1 MLKEVQVAGIKPA
14 ASCPKGLL
22 KYGEDK
28 LGRGICVR
36 LGGDIDAKYRSD
48 VFSVSS
54 SLVICC
60 STTNFTSQFQICYA
74 SSPALKL

>member
-1 MLKEVQVAGIKPA
+1 MAGIKPA

-36 LGGDIDAKYRSD
+36 LGG
-48 VFSVSS
+48 
-54 SLVICC
+54 
-60 STTNFTSQFQICYA
+60 T
-74 SSPALKL
+74 